1 MVKVLFVCHGNICR
15 SPMAEFI
22 MKDLVRRE
30 NLEDQFYIASAATS
44 MEEIG
49 NPVYPPARRK
59 LAEHGLACA
68 GKTARRMERRD
79 YREYDYLV
87 GMEQFN
93 LRNMMR
99 ILGDDP
105 EHKVFRLLDFSNRP
119 RDIDDPW
126 YTGDFET
133 AYREILEGCEVLLE
147 YICRERLHRPLKGD
161 GIRGKSSNGRQRKTN
176 AANK

>member
-1 MVKVLFVCHGNICR
+1 MVKILFVCYGNICR

-22 MKDLVRRE
+22 MKDLVRQQGMA
-30 NLEDQFYIASAATS
+30 DQFYIASAATS
-44 MEEIG
+44 LEEIG

-59 LAEHGLACA
+59 LAEHGLSCA
-68 GKTARRMERRD
+68 GKTARRMERHD
-79 YREYDYLV
+79 YQEYDYLI

-93 LRNMMR
+93 LRHMMR

-105 EHKVFRLLDFSNRP
+105 EKKVSRLLDFSDRP

-133 AYREILEGCEVLLE
+133 AYRDILEGCKGFLS
-147 YICRERLHRPLKGD
+147 YLKD
-161 GIRGKSSNGRQRKTN
+161 NGEIDAIT
-176 AANK
+176 